1 MESGRKID
9 RIYEAVR
16 KINQVYEVWAS
27 AHGLTLCELQ
37 IYYEMMRNE
46 NEAVTQRDLS
56 TKLDAPKTSINSI
69 VKKQIKAGHI
79 EMNVN
84 PKNKRE
90 KILSFT
96 SSGRKF
102 AKNLIQP
109 LVQYED
115 EAAEMLTDEEME
127 TAIITQV
134 KFADILMQKFE
145 TARR

>member
-1 MESGRKID
+1 MVIWCYILDK
-9 RIYEAVR
+9 
-16 KINQVYEVWAS
+16 
-27 AHGLTLCELQ
+27 
-37 IYYEMMRNE
+37 
-46 NEAVTQRDLS
+46 S

-69 VKKQIKAGHI
+69 VKKQIKAGYI

-90 KILSFT
+90 KMLSFT

-115 EAAEMLTDEEME
+115 EATEMLMDEEME
-127 TAIITQV
+127 TAIMTQV
-134 KFADILMQKFE
+134 KFVSLWTKKI
-145 TARR
+145 